1 MSTTGPIDPILLE
14 VLKNAFETIADEMA
28 LKVLRTSHSSIVR
41 DSMDF
46 STAICDEQG
55 RTLAQGLTNP
65 GHLGSFF
72 DAMRH
77 LLRQFERSLY
87 PGDVFIGNDPY
98 AASCMHLPDVF
109 IIRPVFLGDE
119 LAAWAMTLA
128 HQVDVG
134 GIVPG
139 SNSLGSTE
147 IFQEGLR
154 LPFVKLFDRGVR
166 NQAVWDII
174 GLNVRLPE
182 TLFGDLGAQISA
194 CVSGERAMLAL
205 ITRYGLPTIRCYA
218 DELHDYAE
226 RLTRAEFR
234 KMPAGTYRFTD
245 HIDGLGEN
253 PVPIVIQVAVRFED
267 GEAIVDFT
275 GTDAEVKGGINAT
288 MPFTKAATY
297 AALRAIMSVDIPTC
311 QGFERCVRVIA
322 PEGTLVNP
330 RPPAPCGSRAI
341 TGYRAIDCLFGALAQ
356 IVPDRITA
364 DTAGGSTLITFAG
377 KHNGKQFIY
386 AETLMGVWGGTSQHD
401 GQDGVPHMGANQ
413 SNTPVELIESEFPLR
428 VEQYGLVVDTAGPG
442 RLRGGNSIIRE
453 FRVLCDEALL
463 IVRSDKRDFPP
474 HGLFGGGVGGP
485 SWNIVN
491 PGAEQRMLPVTT
503 TKPETLTR
511 GDVFQHVM
519 AGGGGFGPPT
529 ERDPARVL
537 EDVRAE
543 RTSIGHAYSAY
554 GVVIDMSSDGL
565 KVNVSGTAK
574 ARAEAI
580 QPYGGA
586 G

>member
-1 MSTTGPIDPILLE
+1 MSTPGPIDPILLE

-28 LKVLRTSHSSIVR
+28 LIVLRTSHSSIVR

-46 STAICDEQG
+46 STAICDAAG

-77 LLRQFERSLY
+77 VLRQYEGSLH

-98 AASCMHLPDVF
+98 AASGMHLPDVF
-109 IIRPVFLGDE
+109 IIRPVFHGEE

-154 LPFVKLFDRGVR
+154 LPFVKLFERGVR

-194 CVSGERAMLAL
+194 CVSGERGMLAL
-205 ITRYGLPTIRCYA
+205 IARYGLPTIRRYA
-218 DELHDYAE
+218 DELNDYAE

-234 KMPAGTYRFTD
+234 KMPAGTYRFAD

-253 PVPIVIQVAVRFED
+253 PVPIEIRVAVRFED

-275 GTDAEVKGGINAT
+275 GTSPEVKGGINAT
-288 MPFTKAATY
+288 LPFTKAATY
-297 AALRAIMSVDIPTC
+297 AALRAIMSVEIPTC

-330 RPPAPCGSRAI
+330 RPPAACGSRAI

-356 IVPDRITA
+356 VVPDRVTA

-377 KHNGKQFIY
+377 RHGGKPFIY
-386 AETLMGVWGGTSQHD
+386 AETLMGVWGGTSRHD

-413 SNTPVELIESEFPLR
+413 SNTPVELIESEYPLR
-428 VEQYGLVVDTAGPG
+428 VEQYGLVADTAGPG

-453 FRVLCDEALL
+453 FRVLSDEAVL

-474 HGLFGGGVGGP
+474 HGLFGGGEGGP

-491 PGAEQRMLPVTT
+491 PGPGQRMLPVTT
-503 TKPETLTR
+503 TRPETLHR
-511 GDVFQHVM
+511 GDVFRHLM
-519 AGGGGFGPPT
+519 AGGGGYGPPA

-537 EDVRAE
+537 ADVRAGRVSPAAAQE
-543 RTSIGHAYSAY
+543 DYA
-554 GVVIDMSSDGL
+554 VVVRDGADGPSLDIDA
-565 KVNVSGTAK
+565 TAAMRR
-574 ARAEAI
+574 AR
-580 QPYGGA
+580 GS
-586 G
+586 

>member
-1 MSTTGPIDPILLE
+1 MNTSEPIDPILLE

-28 LKVLRTSHSSIVR
+28 LIVLRTSHSSIVR

-46 STAICDEQG
+46 STAICDAAG

-77 LLRQFERSLY
+77 VLRQYEGALH

-98 AASCMHLPDVF
+98 AASGMHLPDVF
-109 IIRPVFLGDE
+109 IIRPVFHGDE

-154 LPFVKLFDRGVR
+154 LPFVKLFERGVR

-205 ITRYGLPTIRCYA
+205 IARYGLPTIRRYA
-218 DELHDYAE
+218 DELNDYAE

-234 KMPAGTYRFTD
+234 KMPAGTYRFVD

-253 PVPIVIQVAVRFED
+253 PVPIEIRVAVRFEG

-275 GTDAEVKGGINAT
+275 GTAPEVKGGINAT
-288 MPFTKAATY
+288 LPFTKAATY
-297 AALRAIMSVDIPTC
+297 AALRAIMSVEIPTC

-330 RPPAPCGSRAI
+330 RPPAACGSRAI

-356 IVPDRITA
+356 IVPDRVTA

-377 KHNGKQFIY
+377 RHDGKPFIY

-413 SNTPVELIESEFPLR
+413 SNTPVELIESEYPLR
-428 VEQYGLVVDTAGPG
+428 VEQYGLVTDTAGPG

-453 FRVLCDEALL
+453 FRVLSDEAML

-474 HGLFGGGVGGP
+474 HGLFGGGTGGP

-491 PGAEQRMLPVTT
+491 PGPSQRMLPVTT
-503 TKPETLTR
+503 TKPETLKR
-511 GDVFQHVM
+511 DELFRHLM
-519 AGGGGFGPPT
+519 AGGGGFGPPI

-537 EDVRAE
+537 EDVRAG
-543 RTSIGHAYSAY
+543 RVSPASARDDY
-554 GVVIDMSSDGL
+554 AVVIRASADGPSL
-565 KVNVSGTAK
+565 DAAAT
-574 ARAEAI
+574 EALR
-580 QPYGGA
+580 GSRRG
-586 G
+586 